1 MTTHDKPAQ
10 TPRSPLPA
18 TLSPVEPQG
27 WPRPKGYSNGMVGRG
42 RTLFVAGQI
51 GWTPEGK
58 FETDDLVEQFGQAL
72 RNVLAIVREAGGD
85 ASHIA
90 RMTVYVTDLDT
101 YRICGPLLAPVWRDH
116 MGKHFPAMAL
126 VGVAGLVE
134 LRAKVEIEA
143 TALLP

>member
-1 MTTHDKPAQ
+1 MTTSDDPTH
-10 TPRSPLPA
+10 TPRSPLAA
-18 TLSPVEPQG
+18 TISAVEPQG
-27 WPRPKGYSNGMVGRG
+27 WPRPKGFSNGMIGRG

-51 GWTPEGK
+51 GWTPTGV
-58 FETDDLVEQFGQAL
+58 FESDDLVEQFGQAL
-72 RNVLAIVREAGGD
+72 RNVLAVVREAGGD
-85 ASHIA
+85 AAHIA
-90 RMTVYVTDLDT
+90 RMTVYVTDLDA
-101 YRICGPLLAPVWRDH
+101 YRVCGPLLAPVWREH